1 MLLTSGQILQRV
13 RRNESFNEGHS
24 DSEVSDDS
32 DFEEDDPDRN
42 YMERVFYGKEQKVQE
57 TFYHSDNSEDSDSD
71 DSEDEAMVEMEIEV
85 LEEDLKRMGKF
96 LEMHGKTMGE
106 QERRDFKHKFDKKK
120 MQLEALEEMQ
130 ETRHMMEEEEEM
142 KRGQEEMEMLEE
154 DLKRI
159 EHIFETNGKSM
170 SENEIQ
176 DLEENYQMKKRQLM
190 ELEETFGNLGEMGQ
204 MEEMEEMDE
213 REYNMNS
220 MDGDRSDLEQPVDLL
235 QKHIGDHELG
245 LVFRQPTR

>member
-1 MLLTSGQILQRV
+1 MLLTTGQILQRV
-13 RRNESFNEGHS
+13 RRNEI
-24 DSEVSDDS
+24 SEVSDDS

-106 QERRDFKHKFDKKK
+106 QERRDFKHKFDQKK

-130 ETRHMMEEEEEM
+130 ETRHMMEQEEEM
-142 KRGQEEMEMLEE
+142 NRGQEEMEMLEE
-154 DLKRI
+154 DLKRL

-235 QKHIGDHELG
+235 EKHIGEHELG

>member
-1 MLLTSGQILQRV
+1 MLLTTGQILQRV
-13 RRNESFNEGHS
+13 RRNEI
-24 DSEVSDDS
+24 SEVSDDS

-106 QERRDFKHKFDKKK
+106 QERRDFKHKFDQKK

-130 ETRHMMEEEEEM
+130 ETRHMMEQEEEM
-142 KRGQEEMEMLEE
+142 NRGQEEMEMLEE
-154 DLKRI
+154 DLKRL

-235 QKHIGDHELG
+235 EKHIGEHELD

>member
-1 MLLTSGQILQRV
+1 MLLTSGQILRTV
-13 RRNESFNEGHS
+13 RRNESFK
-24 DSEVSDDS
+24 DDS

-42 YMERVFYGKEQKVQE
+42 YMERVFYGKGQKIGE

-71 DSEDEAMVEMEIEV
+71 DSEDEAMVEMEIEM

-106 QERRDFKHKFDKKK
+106 KERRDFKHKFDQKK

-130 ETRHMMEEEEEM
+130 ETRHMMEQEEEM
-142 KRGQEEMEMLEE
+142 NRGQEEMEMLEE

-190 ELEETFGNLGEMGQ
+190 ELEDQLERVGNLGEMGQ
-204 MEEMEEMDE
+204 MEEMDEMDEMDE

-235 QKHIGDHELG
+235 QKHIQDHELD